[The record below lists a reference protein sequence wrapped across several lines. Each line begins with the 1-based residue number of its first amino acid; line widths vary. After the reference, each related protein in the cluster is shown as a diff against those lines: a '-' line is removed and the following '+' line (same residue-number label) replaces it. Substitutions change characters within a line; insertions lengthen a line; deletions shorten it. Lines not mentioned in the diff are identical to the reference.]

1 MEQERFW
8 NMSFTP
14 SKPSDKTSPVSS
26 EKRNRIKSRYFRVVI
41 YIIIAAVCETIFVA
55 AANASSLQKSPLIL
69 IVLYSLIPTILLS
82 VAIAIIQAFDEH
94 TDTLEQIIEEYT
106 NETQSQYKSNNDS
119 RIELSK
125 LMDQFKELVDN
136 AGQTLDF
143 YGTHRALLK
152 GDDYKQ
158 KKLISSFL
166 KYVMD
171 GPLFVQPM
179 NNLEFFKL
187 HEFGIRQC
195 TIWQAIHQAPIS
207 KLGNFQYLSDL
218 QSLKQGDGPSV
229 KQRIVILKQ
238 EEVAELYNDE
248 IVAEFLEKTRGTDSF
263 WITDAEFFLHFGV
276 PKLQSAGG
284 ALYDG
289 KLLLLRQ
296 EEIELGMMSVDYR
309 KDQIHHGFY
318 RAFEE
323 LNWSLQH
330 NVQNDFFKKIVRM
343 NADGSSKA

>member
-1 MEQERFW
+1 
-8 NMSFTP
+8 MSFTP
-14 SKPSDKTSPVSS
+14 SEPSDKTSPVSL
-26 EKRNRIKSRYFRVVI
+26 EKQKRNKSRSWRVVT
-41 YIIIAAVCETIFVA
+41 YIIIGVICDGILIA
-55 AANASSLQKSPLIL
+55 AANAALEKSPPLIL
-69 IVLYSLIPTILLS
+69 IILYTLVPTILLS
-82 VAIAIIQAFDEH
+82 VAFAVIQAFDEH
-94 TDTLEQIIEEYT
+94 TETLGQTIEEHIK
-106 NETQSQYKSNNDS
+106 ETKSQYKSNNDS
-119 RIELSK
+119 RTELSK

-158 KKLISSFL
+158 KKLISAFL

-343 NADGSSKA
+343 NADGSGKA